1 MKITG
6 EDVAFVFYTVLLRLG
21 DLTGREYRLPS
32 AQRVAGADRFGLPLE
47 DDSED
52 DEKEDDGNNAAPVEP
67 SPSNGTLPSQGKGD
81 PVLDHLDEVADS
93 VEILRDNRLHR
104 IWFHNHFDLREDV
117 KKKLKWSVDR
127 SSAAGKV
134 RDFLMHAK
142 QIIADYHYVES
153 LSKSAFSRRLLGS
166 TALWSQL
173 LLVLTFVLNILILA
187 VWRAPA
193 SFDVV
198 APEYYVDW
206 YGSALYTL
214 GGLHLALSTLVA
226 ATYFLL
232 HPPSLHALAISLPWK
247 LDLQWMPG
255 VMDNPDR
262 SKTSPLSPLSLHHLL
277 LIPFSALGLLF
288 HGYFFCYH
296 LLHVVVGNDLLQ
308 RVMQSV
314 TKNGRSLLWVAAL
327 MVIVIYI
334 YSLASFAYLRKSFDE
349 GEGAFCQNTFQCF
362 VTSLRLGLLSGGGLG
377 EALPTE
383 THGFAEPGY
392 RTFFDLS
399 YFVLITIIGLNV
411 VFGIIVDTFSELRD
425 ERYKIQE
432 AMHSECFICSLGA
445 HEFDRKGNGFE
456 NHVKKEHCMWSY
468 LCFLLH
474 LDAKDPTEMTS
485 HEQVRPMARERES
498 LAWTRCCVLFTWT
511 RFHQQQKTMPTP
523 TPTPS
528 SFLIPHTSAVCF

>member
-1 MKITG
+1 MPIKG
-6 EDVAFVFYTVLLRLG
+6 EDVAFIFYTVLLRLG
-21 DLTGREYRLPS
+21 DLTGQEYSLSSVQGGTTDRSRLLRLDGDS
-32 AQRVAGADRFGLPLE
+32 DDDEDE
-47 DDSED
+47 DDSNRAVQTGLSPD
-52 DEKEDDGNNAAPVEP
+52 DRARSVREKC
-67 SPSNGTLPSQGKGD
+67 D
-81 PVLDHLDEVADS
+81 PVQARLNDVAHS

-104 IWFHNHFDLREDV
+104 VWFHDHFKLREDV
-117 KKKLKWSVDR
+117 KEKLKWSVDR

-134 RDFLMHAK
+134 NDFLEHAK
-142 QIIADYHYVES
+142 RIIADYNYIDS
-153 LSKSAFSRRLLGS
+153 LSQSAFSQRLLSS

-173 LLVLTFVLNILILA
+173 LLLLTFVLNIFILA
-187 VWRAPA
+187 LWRAPS

-206 YGSALYTL
+206 YDSALYAL
-214 GGLHLALSTLVA
+214 GGAHLALSTLVA

-232 HPPSLHALAISLPWK
+232 HPPSLHALIESLPWG
-247 LDLQWMPG
+247 LDAVLQWVPG
-255 VMDNPDR
+255 VRDTSDR

-277 LIPFSALGLLF
+277 LIPFSALGLVF

-327 MVIVIYI
+327 MVIIIYI

-349 GEGAFCQNTFQCF
+349 GEGAYCQNTFQCF
-362 VTSLRLGLLSGGGLG
+362 ITSLRLGLLSGGGLG
-377 EALPTE
+377 EALPAE
-383 THGFAEPGY
+383 TYSFVEPGY

-432 AMHSECFICSLGA
+432 AMESECFICSLGA
-445 HEFDRKGNGFE
+445 QEFDRRSEGFE
-456 NHVKKEHCMWSY
+456 PHVKKEHNMWSY

-474 LDAKDPTEMTS
+474 LTKKEYTELTS
-485 HEQVRPMARERES
+485 HEQVRRSEGEREPGLGRVS
-498 LAWTRCCVLFTWT
+498 
-511 RFHQQQKTMPTP
+511 KKKKKKKNNPP
-523 TPTPS
+523 
-528 SFLIPHTSAVCF
+528 